1 MINATI
7 IKTITYIKNKGYIIH
22 FEIFKSLLIIHFT
35 EHATL
40 WHVYDDVTAVEAAQL

>member
-7 IKTITYIKNKGYIIH
+7 IKTITYIKKNKGYIVY

-35 EHATL
+35 EHAT
-40 WHVYDDVTAVEAAQL
+40 WIVN